1 MIRFI
6 CTDND
11 YACQVLDEHDIPFD
25 LDGGNRIMVDEN
37 YADEARLIMEEN
49 GVEFDEV

>member
-11 YACQVLDEHDIPFD
+11 YACQVLDEHNILFD
-25 LDGGNRIMVDEN
+25 LDGSGRIMMKSS
-37 YADEARLIMEEN
+37 YADEARLVMEEN
-49 GVEFDEV
+49 GVDFDEV

>member
-11 YACQVLDEHDIPFD
+11 YACQVLEKHDIPFD
-25 LDGGNRIMVDEN
+25 LDNGDRIMIEN
-37 YADEARLIMEEN
+37 SYADEARLIMEEN
-49 GVEFDEV
+49 DVDFDEV